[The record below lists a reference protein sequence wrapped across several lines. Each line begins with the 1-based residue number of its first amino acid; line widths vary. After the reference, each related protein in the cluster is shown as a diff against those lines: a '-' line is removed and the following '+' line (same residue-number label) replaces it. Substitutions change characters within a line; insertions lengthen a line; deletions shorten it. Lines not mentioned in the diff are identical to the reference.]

1 MDLLAQ
7 RLLRSGSKT
16 MGQAGSLVAL
26 TRIDNAKARRW
37 AACRLGCPEVLAARV
52 KSEIPWTLRKRQKGG
67 QPRPLSHL
75 PEAEVAV
82 PKQMFREILSLI
94 AIPQGRLQET
104 PSA

>member
-1 MDLLAQ
+1 
-7 RLLRSGSKT
+7 

-26 TRIDNAKARRW
+26 TRIDNAKGQAM
-37 AACRLGCPEVLAARV
+37 GRV
-52 KSEIPWTLRKRQKGG
+52 PPWLPGSAGGAGEIRNSVDLTQQTKGG
-67 QPRPLSHL
+67 QPRPLRHL

>member
-37 AACRLGCPEVLAARV
+37 AACRPGCPEVPAARV

-67 QPRPLSHL
+67 QPRPLRHL